1 MKTGFKYL
9 LIKALKLGITFLGI
23 FLVIISVFI
32 WFAANDKISPENLSS
47 KNKLYISLRYRILTD
62 LFRVDGPKYHCDT
75 LPEFKFNFSDLEYKL
90 INKQIKLSKTG
101 EYKKYRSLNK
111 WRKGV
116 LKYQNEPYS
125 MSWKFHGQT
134 PTHHVKNG
142 YFSLNIKL
150 KENKLIN
157 NTKHF
162 KLIIYPRLNQK
173 VKVLEYIAKCFN
185 LIIRK
190 HHLVKVKFNNRDEY
204 LYFFEHRF
212 NNKYMRNNNHE
223 ELVKFSFN
231 GEEDKSSI
239 YDGFISISKLK
250 DNIIYSL
257 NKTNYS
263 EQVKYKIIKNYTG
276 LNHNIKNYNSDSIL
290 KFVELDYISN
300 YLAARLITGCPT
312 HGLYHS
318 NFYMFYDTLSNKF
331 YPCFARD
338 EYVELLTK
346 DSLEFNMHN
355 YIWGKGN
362 NVHPFK
368 PYFNATLLKNDFVR
382 QAQYRKAYDFITEK
396 GNDFHYDLQKE
407 YNKREKMHFPEWI
420 KSCDGLTHLIAK
432 PYFDTNATILK
443 NYLSK
448 SEPIINIKTT
458 DSKIS
463 FDFKPQSNAALR
475 FKSFTIKNTSNVKF
489 ECGSINLKITSY
501 STDEPKKVSSLNA
514 KVNLNNGEL
523 NISNEMSK
531 YFHCDGL
538 DNNLLPFKRTYI
550 YKIQLDTN
558 FILNSSNIKIDYE
571 LVNIVTNQIVKL

>member
-9 LIKALKLGITFLGI
+9 LIKALKFGITFLGI

-32 WFAANDKISPENLSS
+32 CFAANDKITPENLNS
-47 KNKLYISLRYRILTD
+47 KNKLYLSLRYKVLTT
-62 LFRVDGPKYHCDT
+62 LFRNNEPIYHRDYLPKF
-75 LPEFKFNFSDLEYKL
+75 EFFLTKNDLNFIKKQTIL
-90 INKQIKLSKTG
+90 IKTNLD
-101 EYKKYRSLNK
+101 KYRKTNK
-111 WRKGV
+111 WRQGI
-116 LKYQNEPYS
+116 LKFNGDFYS
-125 MSWKFHGQT
+125 ISWKIHGKS
-134 PTHHVKNG
+134 PKNQI
-142 YFSLNIKL
+142 SLPIPSINIKL
-150 KENKLIN
+150 NRKELIYNSNK
-157 NTKHF
+157 F
-162 KLIIYPRLNQK
+162 SLIIYNRLCRDVNSI
-173 VKVLEYIAKCFN
+173 EYVANCFN
-185 LIIRK
+185 LPVRK
-190 HHLVKVKFNNRDEY
+190 HPLVNVRINNGNNE
-204 LYFFEHRF
+204 LFYFEPRYDSHFMK
-212 NNKYMRNNNHE
+212 NYNHQN
-223 ELVKFSFN
+223 LIRLKSTI
-231 GEEDKSSI
+231 EDKSYIS
-239 YDGFISISKLK
+239 DGYISKSIRTK
-250 DNIIYSL
+250 NIIKKL
-257 NKTNYS
+257 NKTNFS
-263 EQVKYKIIKNYTG
+263 KNVKIQIIKSYNN
-276 LNHNIKNYNSDSIL
+276 LNNCITSFNSDSIS
-290 KFVELDYISN
+290 KFFDNENLTN
-300 YLAARLITGCPT
+300 FMAARLISGCNS
-312 HGLYHS
+312 HGLYRS
-318 NFYMFYDTLSNKF
+318 NFYLFFDTLSNKF
-331 YPCFARD
+331 YTCFNRD
-338 EYVELLTK
+338 EKTSILK
-346 DSLEFNMHN
+346 NDSIEFHMHKFIVN
-355 YIWGKGN
+355 DIQTLP
-362 NVHPFK
+362 PFK
-368 PYFNATLLKNDFVR
+368 PYFTTTVLMNDTLR
-382 QAQYRKAYDFITEK
+382 QIHYKKAYKFISKNEY
-396 GNDFHYDLQKE
+396 NFHYDLQKE

-463 FDFKPQSNAALR
+463 LDIKPQSNAALR

>member
-1 MKTGFKYL
+1 
-9 LIKALKLGITFLGI
+9 
-23 FLVIISVFI
+23 
-32 WFAANDKISPENLSS
+32 
-47 KNKLYISLRYRILTD
+47 
-62 LFRVDGPKYHCDT
+62 
-75 LPEFKFNFSDLEYKL
+75 
-90 INKQIKLSKTG
+90 
-101 EYKKYRSLNK
+101 
-111 WRKGV
+111 
-116 LKYQNEPYS
+116 
-125 MSWKFHGQT
+125 
-134 PTHHVKNG
+134 NG

-162 KLIIYPRLNQK
+162 RLIIYPRLNQK

-263 EQVKYKIIKNYTG
+263 EKVKHKIIKNYTA

-346 DSLEFNMHN
+346 DSIEFNMHN

-362 NVHPFK
+362 
-368 PYFNATLLKNDFVR
+368 
-382 QAQYRKAYDFITEK
+382 
-396 GNDFHYDLQKE
+396 
-407 YNKREKMHFPEWI
+407 
-420 KSCDGLTHLIAK
+420 
-432 PYFDTNATILK
+432 
-443 NYLSK
+443 
-448 SEPIINIKTT
+448 
-458 DSKIS
+458 
-463 FDFKPQSNAALR
+463 
-475 FKSFTIKNTSNVKF
+475 
-489 ECGSINLKITSY
+489 
-501 STDEPKKVSSLNA
+501 
-514 KVNLNNGEL
+514 
-523 NISNEMSK
+523 
-531 YFHCDGL
+531 
-538 DNNLLPFKRTYI
+538 
-550 YKIQLDTN
+550 
-558 FILNSSNIKIDYE
+558 
-571 LVNIVTNQIVKL
+571 